1 MIKIKNTLDVLEGV
15 QVEINKNKIKVTGSL
30 GSLEREFAHPDI
42 KIVKKENKLVFE
54 VAASTKKQKTMVN
67 TFKAHLNSMM
77 VGVTEGYT
85 YKLKV
90 CSGHFPMTVAIEGDK
105 LTIKNFLGE
114 KSPRHAKIIAG
125 VKAEIKGNDIILTGS
140 NKEEVGQTAA
150 NFERSTRIV
159 NRDRRRFQDGIYLT
173 EKPGK
178 EIK

>member
-1 MIKIKNTLDVLEGV
+1 MDII
-15 QVEINKNKIKVTGSL
+15 KNKIKVTGNL

-42 KIVKKENKLVFE
+42 KFVKKNNQIIFE
-54 VAASTKKQKTMVN
+54 VSVSTKKQKTIVN
-67 TFKAHLNSMM
+67 TFKAHLNNMM
-77 VGVTEGYT
+77 RGVSEGYT

-90 CSGHFPMTVAIEGDK
+90 CSGHFPMTVSIDGDK

-114 KSPRHAKIIAG
+114 KSPRHAKIIEG
-125 VKAEIKGNDIILTGS
+125 VKVEIKGNDIFLTGP
-140 NKEEVGQTAA
+140 NKEYVGQTAA

-173 EKPGK
+173 EKPGR